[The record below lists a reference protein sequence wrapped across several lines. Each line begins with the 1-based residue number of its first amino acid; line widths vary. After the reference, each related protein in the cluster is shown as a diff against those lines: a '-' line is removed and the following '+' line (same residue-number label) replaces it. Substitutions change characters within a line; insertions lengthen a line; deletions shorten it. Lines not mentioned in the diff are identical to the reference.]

1 MRKLLFAAPVVLLGL
16 QFSAVA
22 AEVDTLAPG
31 TEITV
36 RTNEPIDVR
45 DWHRG
50 RIYRGELAR
59 DVFATDGDLAFSRGT
74 PVELTVRQIGDH
86 EMVVDLESIITN
98 GRRFVVD
105 TTSQVY
111 NTRERQGVGGN
122 ERTAKYVGGGAII
135 GGIIGA
141 IAGGGKGAAIGAA
154 AGAASGAGAQVIT
167 RGRELHIPAESLLT
181 FRLERPLR
189 YVEGPDNGVMRN
201 GYHYHDYRDPRDNPN
216 NYRDNRDDRRQ

>member
-1 MRKLLFAAPVVLLGL
+1 MRKLLFAVPALLLGL
-16 QFSAVA
+16 QFLAVA

-31 TEITV
+31 TEISV

-45 DWHRG
+45 DWDCG

-59 DVFATDGDLAFSRGT
+59 DVRATHGDLAFPRGT
-74 PVELTVRQIGDH
+74 PVELTVRQIGEHD
-86 EMVVDLESIITN
+86 MVIDLESILAN

-105 TTSQVY
+105 TTGQVY
-111 NTRERQGVGGN
+111 NTRDRQGVGDNG
-122 ERTAKYVGGGAII
+122 RTAKYVGGGAII
-135 GGIIGA
+135 GSIIGA

-154 AGAASGAGAQVIT
+154 AGAASGAGAQMAT

-181 FRLERPLR
+181 YRLERPLH
-189 YVEGPDNGVMRN
+189 YVEAPDSGHMRD
-201 GYHYHDYRDPRDNPN
+201 GHHYHDYRDDRDNPN